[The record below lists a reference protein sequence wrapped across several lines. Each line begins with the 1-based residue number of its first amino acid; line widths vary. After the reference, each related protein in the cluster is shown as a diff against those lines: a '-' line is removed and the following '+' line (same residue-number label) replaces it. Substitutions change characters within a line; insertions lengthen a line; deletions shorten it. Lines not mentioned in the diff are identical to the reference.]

1 MVYFVEEEQNAG
13 NQLTM
18 QGDYVDARRFIGKPV
33 EVTVDRPLGSRHP
46 EAGFV
51 YPVNYGFLANVP
63 APDGEDLDAYILG
76 VFKPMES
83 FTGKCIAV
91 IKRSD
96 EDDDKLIVV
105 PAGKDYSDEQ
115 ILALTE
121 FQERF
126 FNSNVTRE
134 VTAS

>member
-1 MVYFVEEEQNAG
+1 MP
-13 NQLTM
+13 
-18 QGDYVDARRFIGKPV
+18 GDYVDARRFIGKPV

-96 EDDDKLIVV
+96 DDDDKLIVV